1 MTIDDVAPVTEAAS
15 PLTRAAPR
23 TRLTATALHA
33 RGIDESNRLRFARA
47 ERTFRLALRRAPDDD
62 TRARVRSSLAYVLAR
77 RGAVPEAE
85 VLCRGALDLRDVPR
99 ETRGRVLGQFGAVLL
114 DAGRLDEARGA
125 LSEAIEMLED
135 APDLRGNVLMNRSV
149 VAMRIRDIDLARSDL
164 AAAAACFETTG
175 DELAQAQATH
185 NLGYVL
191 HLAGD
196 IVAALRLMAEA
207 RPVAAAASAV
217 ARAICDADR
226 AEVLR
231 EAGDT
236 IEAERVLRDAARE
249 FGAERMGQ
257 SRAEAEI
264 QLAFS
269 LLTHDRPEAR
279 RVARAAA
286 RRFRRLGSHAWAAR
300 ADAVALRAALA
311 GDDVRARSQALG
323 LVAGA
328 RTELRRY
335 GFSSEARALAFAAA
349 TASTRMGLKHSR
361 LPARHHDDPLDV
373 RLLAHAARAA
383 RAAARGDDAGARRH
397 AAAGLEDL
405 SNWQSAFGSLDLLSS
420 VAMHGSGV
428 LIEGVSGAL
437 RSRRPDTVFEWSERA
452 RHFTQQVTPVRPPP
466 DAALAVD
473 LTELRVL
480 KSELVGTDWFA
491 DRRVHELR
499 YRIADR
505 QWTTTPG
512 SAGPPRARLDEMRAE
527 LGDDTTMLAF
537 VYVSNRLACLAVNG
551 QNQPVIVDLSWERIR
566 SATRGLRT
574 ELEATALLGGP
585 AERLVRAAL
594 DSRLAQISKLL
605 VEPVLA
611 AVGGTDRIVITAP
624 GELHRVPWVMLPA
637 LRGRTVT
644 VARSASRWLHA
655 RTQERRAADPIPG
668 FVVGPG
674 VARGAEEVDRA
685 AKAWAAAAE
694 RRAPGSATPARV
706 LTGDRA
712 GTVDVASLAHDVDVL
727 HVVAHG
733 EHAAYAPMLSG
744 LTLTDG
750 ILFGYDIDQ
759 IPRAPETV
767 VLSACEVGRSQVR
780 WGEEA
785 IGMMRAWLHAG
796 TRCVIASPVIVADDV
811 ACELLAV
818 VHEGLAAHLEPAEAL
833 AAATERTG
841 LITPFAAYGTGF

>member
-1 MTIDDVAPVTEAAS
+1 MTIDDVAPVAAAPS

-23 TRLTATALHA
+23 ARLTAAALHA
-33 RGIDESNRLRFARA
+33 RGIDESNRLHFARA

-62 TRARVRSSLAYVLAR
+62 SRARVSSSLAYVLAR

-164 AAAAACFETTG
+164 AAAAACFETAG

-207 RPVAAAASAV
+207 RPIAAAASAV

-226 AEVLR
+226 AGR
-231 EAGDT
+231 CCGRRAT
-236 IEAERVLRDAARE
+236 R
-249 FGAERMGQ
+249 
-257 SRAEAEI
+257 SRPNACSAMRRGSS
-264 QLAFS
+264 APS
-269 LLTHDRPEAR
+269 GWDNRAPRRRSSSPSPLLTHDRPEAC

-373 RLLAHAARAA
+373 RLLAHEARAA
-383 RAAARGDDAGARRH
+383 RAAARGDDAGTRRH
-397 AAAGLEDL
+397 AAAGLENL

-437 RSRRPDTVFEWSERA
+437 RRRRPGPSSSGPERA

-473 LTELRVL
+473 LTE
-480 KSELVGTDWFA
+480 A
-491 DRRVHELR
+491 
-499 YRIADR
+499 A
-505 QWTTTPG
+505 G
-512 SAGPPRARLDEMRAE
+512 S
-527 LGDDTTMLAF
+527 
-537 VYVSNRLACLAVNG
+537 
-551 QNQPVIVDLSWERIR
+551 
-566 SATRGLRT
+566 
-574 ELEATALLGGP
+574 
-585 AERLVRAAL
+585 
-594 DSRLAQISKLL
+594 
-605 VEPVLA
+605 
-611 AVGGTDRIVITAP
+611 
-624 GELHRVPWVMLPA
+624 
-637 LRGRTVT
+637 
-644 VARSASRWLHA
+644 
-655 RTQERRAADPIPG
+655 
-668 FVVGPG
+668 
-674 VARGAEEVDRA
+674 
-685 AKAWAAAAE
+685 
-694 RRAPGSATPARV
+694 
-706 LTGDRA
+706 
-712 GTVDVASLAHDVDVL
+712 
-727 HVVAHG
+727 
-733 EHAAYAPMLSG
+733 
-744 LTLTDG
+744 
-750 ILFGYDIDQ
+750 
-759 IPRAPETV
+759 
-767 VLSACEVGRSQVR
+767 
-780 WGEEA
+780 
-785 IGMMRAWLHAG
+785 
-796 TRCVIASPVIVADDV
+796 
-811 ACELLAV
+811 
-818 VHEGLAAHLEPAEAL
+818 
-833 AAATERTG
+833 
-841 LITPFAAYGTGF
+841 